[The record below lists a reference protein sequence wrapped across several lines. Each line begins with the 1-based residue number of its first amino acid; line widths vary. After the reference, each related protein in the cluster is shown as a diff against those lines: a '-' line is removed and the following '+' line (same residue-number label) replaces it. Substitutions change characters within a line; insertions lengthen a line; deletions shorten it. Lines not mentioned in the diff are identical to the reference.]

1 MRRLGI
7 IIHSKVLK
15 THKCY
20 ILQPPPSVPSV
31 AEHSPEATSA
41 AGPEEE
47 PPVYLSG
54 AYGFLVVLF
63 IFGIFNVRLKK
74 QKK

>member
-1 MRRLGI
+1 M
-7 IIHSKVLK
+7 LK
-15 THKCY
+15 IHKCY

-63 IFGIFNVRLKK
+63 IFEFF
-74 QKK
+74 